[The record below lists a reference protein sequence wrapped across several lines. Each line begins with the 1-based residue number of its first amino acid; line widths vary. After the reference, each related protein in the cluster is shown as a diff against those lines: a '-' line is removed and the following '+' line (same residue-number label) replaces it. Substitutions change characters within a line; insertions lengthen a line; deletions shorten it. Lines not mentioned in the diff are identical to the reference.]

1 VGRRQGSGRSQS
13 GAAYMAVVALF
24 ISVGAYRGL
33 RGRTRGEPA
42 SEDTKALAWNSLRQ
56 APAVGVD
63 QPASGGNSHADGGIA
78 TGVDDPTRNQQ
89 GDVGSVNL
97 PTAIQVLGALLAPP
111 AAAVGL
117 VLYLATRR
125 QEALLLYFGIHPS
138 LLDYTVQEYL
148 LRSAD
153 VLAVALLPAITLAL
167 VAVAVHSW
175 VQRQPTTG
183 LAALMLRWGSAI
195 LQLAGLVIF
204 AIAMVSFLGIRPLLP
219 AHVIPPGITVGVA
232 LGAYGGVVKR
242 RLRSSEQH
250 EQVWIPWAR
259 GILYSGLL
267 FIGVFLTTEEV
278 AERLGRGRAELLSE
292 ALNQQRPGV
301 VLYSDRR
308 LFISG
313 PGVNESQLNP
323 SESDGYAYRYDGLR
337 LLVRSGE
344 RLVLL
349 PSGWT
354 VDDGRVHLV
363 RDDGGIRVEL
373 SPPGR

>member
-1 VGRRQGSGRSQS
+1 
-13 GAAYMAVVALF
+13 MTVVALL

-33 RGRTRGEPA
+33 RGRARDKPA
-42 SEDTKALAWNSLRQ
+42 SEDIETSARNSSRQ
-56 APAVGVD
+56 APAAGVN
-63 QPASGGNSHADGGIA
+63 QPASGGNSSVASGIA
-78 TGVDDPTRNQQ
+78 TGAPDATQHRQ
-89 GDVGSVNL
+89 GDVGSANL

-125 QEALLLYFGIHPS
+125 QEALLLHFGVHPS

-153 VLAVALLPAITLAL
+153 VLAVALLPAISLAL
-167 VAVAVHSW
+167 AAVAVHSW
-175 VQRQPTTG
+175 VQRLPTTG
-183 LAALMLRWGSAI
+183 LAVIMLRGGSAI
-195 LQLAGLVIF
+195 LQSVGLVVF

-219 AHVIPPGITVGVA
+219 AHLIPPGITVGVA

-242 RLRSSEQH
+242 RLRSSEQR

-292 ALNQQRPGV
+292 SLNQQRPGV

-313 PGVNESQLNP
+313 PGVNEFPLNP
-323 SESDGYAYRYDGLR
+323 SESGGYVYRYDGLR
-337 LLVRSGE
+337 FLVRSGD

-354 VDDGRVHLV
+354 VNDGRAHFV
-363 RDDGGIRVEL
+363 RDDDGIRVEL